1 MHAAK
6 HASLPSKRT
15 ISLPRASHDRLETT
29 TQQMDFAL
37 VEKENAAGNVATP
50 STAKP
55 NMKAPSQNGS
65 ENRVPLRALAA
76 KPQQYVAVRAVF
88 AANKRMLDR
97 QPATSFT
104 QAGEQGKLH
113 CLSMQLCHI
122 KQWLCRFAHPCT
134 QSRPKPRAGRHSLS
148 TFRMWTRFATPTLGP
163 ILLIRS
169 RH

>member
-1 MHAAK
+1 
-6 HASLPSKRT
+6 
-15 ISLPRASHDRLETT
+15 
-29 TQQMDFAL
+29 MDFAP

-65 ENRVPLRALAA
+65 ENRVPLRALAT
-76 KPQQYVAVRAVF
+76 KPQQHVAVRAVL

-122 KQWLCRFAHPCT
+122 KQWLCCFAHPCT

-148 TFRMWTRFATPTLGP
+148 TFRM
-163 ILLIRS
+163 
-169 RH
+169 